1 MGDQIMTGTPQGAHE
16 AALIAKVSA
25 ALAEYVGG
33 VPVTHYTDE
42 CVSTAISLVLAY
54 VGKART
60 LVPDDVMERAII
72 EAGAE
77 LFHRKSAPN
86 GVKSF
91 GDGFDGAT
99 VRVARDPMV
108 AARPI
113 LDPYLGMAIS

>member
-16 AALIAKVSA
+16 AALIAKVSD
-25 ALAEYVGG
+25 ALAQYVGG

-77 LFHRKSAPN
+77 LFHRKS

-108 AARPI
+108 AARPL